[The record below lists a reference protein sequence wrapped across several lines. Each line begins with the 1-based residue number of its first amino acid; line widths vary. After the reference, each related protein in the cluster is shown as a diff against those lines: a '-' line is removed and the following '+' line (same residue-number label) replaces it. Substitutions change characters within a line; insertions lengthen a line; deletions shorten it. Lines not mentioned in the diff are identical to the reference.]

1 MADVTLTVYDVARTG
16 IDLTT
21 AAAVIVVA
29 NTYYF
34 PNDGRCL
41 VFLNNATGSTVIP
54 TFVTP
59 GTVDGLAIADK
70 AGSQLTARAYFY
82 GPFPPSI
89 YNDATGRVQ
98 MTFNQTADVIV
109 VRV

>member
-1 MADVTLTVYDVARTG
+1 MADVTLTVYDVSRSG

-21 AAAVIVVA
+21 SATVIVIA

-41 VFLNNATGSTVIP
+41 VYLNNGTGSTVIP
-54 TFVTP
+54 TFVTQN
-59 GTVDGLAIADK
+59 TVDGLAIADK

-89 YNDATGRVQ
+89 YNDASGRVQ
-98 MTFNQTADVIV
+98 MTFNQTADVMVI
-109 VRV
+109 RV